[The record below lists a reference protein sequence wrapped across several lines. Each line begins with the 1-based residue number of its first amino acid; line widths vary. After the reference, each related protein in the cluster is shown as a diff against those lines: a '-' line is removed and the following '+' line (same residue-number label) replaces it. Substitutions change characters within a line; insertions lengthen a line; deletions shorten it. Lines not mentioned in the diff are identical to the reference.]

1 MKKSTYILSIL
12 LTMIAITLWSLGSW
26 WYYACRIK
34 NTCDSKNP
42 LITSNPATP
51 NKTSP
56 IIPSSM
62 PTAGIDS
69 KSGNDSTV
77 ANLSSKDSDGD
88 GLSDKDELALNTDL
102 NKVDSDGDTIPDNL
116 EVGTNLK
123 QGIDTDNDG
132 IIDALDDDDD
142 NDGLATKLEVN
153 IGTSP
158 LLADTDNDGIN
169 DIEELGKNAL
179 QPRDTDDDGI
189 IDALDTDDDADGIK
203 TANELLLGMNPLL
216 ADSDSDG
223 ISDLQEIGDL
233 LDKPLDVD
241 KDGIVDA
248 LATEEILDQDG
259 DGLTDLVE
267 KELHSDP
274 KNVDSDDD
282 GINDNEELGDNISK
296 PLDSDGD
303 GIINILDPDDDNDN
317 LDTRFE
323 SEIGTNP
330 LSNDTD
336 GDGLG
341 DAQEVGGSTIN
352 DLQDTDK
359 DGKIDAVDSDDD
371 NDGLA
376 TILEIKN
383 GTDPLV
389 KNIETTTKLPD
400 SKNPESSISTSPTI
414 TKPEIGTSKAPIET
428 TSMKG
433 LTLKLKGKNSSNSF
447 QSADIYWTN
456 DAKQPTLDKE
466 TTAYLSKIVQW
477 LKKGENNIIN
487 LVGHNNTSDSAQEN
501 LALGIKQV
509 MFIRKYLIE
518 QGAPYQKIEVASRG
532 ATQPLADNSSKEGKL
547 KNSRVEISPLD
558 QKNTD
563 NESNRTSRN

>member
-42 LITSNPATP
+42 LITSNQATP
-51 NKTSP
+51 DKTSP
-56 IIPSSM
+56 IIPLTM
-62 PTAGIDS
+62 PTATTDS

-77 ANLSSKDSDGD
+77 ANISSKDSDGD
-88 GLSDKDELALNTDL
+88 GLSDKEELALNTDP
-102 NKVDSDGDTIPDNL
+102 NNVDSDGDTIPDNQ

-123 QGIDTDNDG
+123 QAIDTDNDG

-179 QPRDTDDDGI
+179 QPRDTDNDGI
-189 IDALDTDDDADGIK
+189 IDALDTDDDADGIE
-203 TANELLLGMNPLL
+203 TANELLLGINPLL

-223 ISDLQEIGDL
+223 IGDLQELGDL
-233 LDKPLDVD
+233 LDKPLDAD
-241 KDGIVDA
+241 KDGIIDA
-248 LATEEILDQDG
+248 LDTEEILDQDG

-282 GINDNEELGDNISK
+282 GINDNEELGNNINK
-296 PLDSDGD
+296 PLDTDGD

-330 LSNDTD
+330 LSKDTD
-336 GDGLG
+336 GDGLD

-371 NDGLA
+371 NDGIA

-389 KNIETTTKLPD
+389 KNIVATTTLPD
-400 SKNPESSISTSPTI
+400 FKNPEPSISEPPTI
-414 TKPEIGTSKAPIET
+414 IKPEVGVLKAPIET

-433 LTLKLKGKNSSNSF
+433 LTLQLKGENSSNSF

-477 LKKGENNIIN
+477 LKKAESNTIN
-487 LVGHNNTSDSAQEN
+487 LVGHNNTSESAQEN

-509 MFIRKYLIE
+509 MFIREYLIE
-518 QGAPYQKIEVASRG
+518 QGAPYQKIEVTSRG

-558 QKNTD
+558 L
-563 NESNRTSRN
+563 